1 MLQPLFGWGRSPEPV
16 ASAPPSS
23 TPQCAPRTDD
33 EEDGEGDGA
42 QTSCPQ
48 PPKGGS
54 SVKRSNHGICRD
66 VASLTRLPHPA
77 LERVASFSD
86 GPSMYSLALTA
97 KHPFFSD
104 YFAVDSVRGTAFAT
118 RLLSIA
124 VRGQLSRLVSRV
136 GGAPQI
142 DRYGARSE
150 SEQWV
155 SAGLNMAKL
164 DGILGAAST
173 SVAPQAL
180 ISGSIVVQA
189 LLGKEWSGSD
199 IDIFCTQDAAAH
211 VRGRLSSIARFG
223 LSGFKLGE
231 YCQDQQVRSLESN
244 IEHVET
250 WVTTPEETSPQW
262 TESWRGTVA
271 GGLEKSLADG
281 QFMLNKRGH
290 SYSIGAVDGESPI
303 GRLPAFSFD
312 LSIEPADCP
321 LRCASPISARSLT
334 VV

>member
-1 MLQPLFGWGRSPEPV
+1 M
-16 ASAPPSS
+16 
-23 TPQCAPRTDD
+23 
-33 EEDGEGDGA
+33 
-42 QTSCPQ
+42 
-48 PPKGGS
+48 
-54 SVKRSNHGICRD
+54 
-66 VASLTRLPHPA
+66 
-77 LERVASFSD
+77 
-86 GPSMYSLALTA
+86 
-97 KHPFFSD
+97 
-104 YFAVDSVRGTAFAT
+104 
-118 RLLSIA
+118 
-124 VRGQLSRLVSRV
+124 
-136 GGAPQI
+136 
-142 DRYGARSE
+142 
-150 SEQWV
+150 

-173 SVAPQAL
+173 SVAPRQAL

-231 YCQDQQVRSLESN
+231 YCLDQQVRSLESN

-262 TESWRGTVA
+262 NESWRGTVA

-290 SYSIGAVDGESPI
+290 SYSIGAVDGESPV

-321 LRCASPISARSLT
+321 LRCASSISARSLT